1 MTKGSSQQASQV
13 VRRRRGVQPYQAVCQ
28 PRSLPA
34 DNDPNIQDLGPVVKA
49 EGLPVA
55 PEMGLTTA
63 ARSGWAIHGP
73 LWRCRSGA
81 MAMAGI
87 HSDLG
92 YKKRLAKIERLAY
105 YSGFA

>member
-1 MTKGSSQQASQV
+1 
-13 VRRRRGVQPYQAVCQ
+13 
-28 PRSLPA
+28 
-34 DNDPNIQDLGPVVKA
+34 
-49 EGLPVA
+49 
-55 PEMGLTTA
+55 
-63 ARSGWAIHGP
+63 
-73 LWRCRSGA
+73 